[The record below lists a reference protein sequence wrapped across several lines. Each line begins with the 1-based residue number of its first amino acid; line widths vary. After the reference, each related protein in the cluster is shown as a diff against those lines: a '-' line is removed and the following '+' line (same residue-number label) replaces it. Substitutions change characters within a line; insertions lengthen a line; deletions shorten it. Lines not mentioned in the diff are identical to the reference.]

1 MLGNPVNPKCIDP
14 MLATRQRSFQ
24 NLCVI
29 EAGLSDFQ
37 KMAVTV
43 VKSCFQNLELKI
55 ISYTDFKLFS
65 ND

>member
-14 MLATRQRSFQ
+14 MLANRQRSFQ

-43 VKSCFQNLELKI
+43 VKSCFQNLELQ
-55 ISYTDFKLFS
+55 TLF
-65 ND
+65 

>member
-1 MLGNPVNPKCIDP
+1 MLTNPVNPKCIDTV
-14 MLATRQRSFQ
+14 LASRQRSFQ

-29 EAGLSDFQ
+29 EAGLSVFH

-43 VKSCFQNLELKI
+43 VKSCFQNLETKI
-55 ISYTDFKLFS
+55 LSYTNFKNFS